1 MGVFLKISAGVLV
14 ASVLTLVLSGYCKD
28 ISLLLTL
35 FVCAVVLI
43 AASVYLEPIIDFA
56 QRLIQLGNIS
66 QDYLNVLLK
75 ITGIGLISQISG
87 LICSDTGN
95 QSMAK
100 VLQIATTTVIICI
113 SVPLLEEILTLIET
127 ILGEI

>member
-1 MGVFLKISAGVLV
+1 MGVFIKISAGVLV

-56 QRLIQLGNIS
+56 QRLVQLGNIG

-75 ITGIGLISQISG
+75 I
-87 LICSDTGN
+87 
-95 QSMAK
+95 
-100 VLQIATTTVIICI
+100 IIFAR
-113 SVPLLEEILTLIET
+113 
-127 ILGEI
+127 